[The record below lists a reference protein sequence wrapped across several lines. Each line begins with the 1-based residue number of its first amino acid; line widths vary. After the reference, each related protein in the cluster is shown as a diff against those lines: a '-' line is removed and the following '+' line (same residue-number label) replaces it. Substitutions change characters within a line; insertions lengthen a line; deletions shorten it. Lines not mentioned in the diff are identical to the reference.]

1 MTKNK
6 KLSTFFIGAIL
17 LTLVFIF
24 GNSCLPSAT
33 SFSISD
39 DLLSVFT
46 GGDTDKASTAA
57 QATSSTVS
65 AGEGQA
71 DSATSAEDGQADSA
85 TSAGDGQDDSA
96 TSGAEG
102 QADSAAS
109 AEDSQDDSAIWAANL
124 PAGIKNQA
132 ENLTIFRKFS
142 HFMEFFVLGA
152 EISIFTAITFSF
164 SLSNTLHVFSFGLL
178 CAVIDETI
186 QIYSKRTPAVKDVL
200 IDFSGFLCGCFIIII
215 VYALRKKFKNE
226 L

>member
-46 GGDTDKASTAA
+46 GGDTDKESTAA

-71 DSATSAEDGQADSA
+71 DSAA
-85 TSAGDGQDDSA
+85 
-96 TSGAEG
+96 SGAEG

-215 VYALRKKFKNE
+215 VYVLRKKFKNE